1 MRDAWAPE
9 EFKART
15 DAVLAG
21 FLDEEAA
28 ELLAVDE
35 ALDPLAEA
43 LRATAR
49 HGKRLR
55 AAFCYWGWRAAGQPD
70 SDALMRAAAA
80 MELVHAAAVVHDDLI
95 DDSPLRHGR
104 PTAHHAF
111 ATLPDKALPD
121 GAQPH
126 KAHPHT
132 VTPPTAPPPT
142 APPPTAPP
150 PTAPPPAA
158 PPHTSR
164 RPRPAEARALA
175 LLLGDHLMALA
186 GRLYTESGLPAAYL
200 SRGRPL
206 WAVLAR
212 ELVAGEALEILHT
225 GGAPDTGTSLKVIR
239 YKTAKYTVEQP
250 LLLGAL
256 LAGAP
261 AALREGL
268 SLYGLPLGEAFQLR
282 DDLLG
287 LFGDPARTGKAP
299 LDDLRT
305 ARPTVLLAETW
316 RTAGPAQ
323 RVLLRRALDGDGPPD
338 EEELRKVRAL
348 MTELGAPARV
358 EHMIT
363 CRVEE
368 AVRTLDALDL
378 PAAAHRA
385 LTDLAHRAAVRHH

>member
-21 FLDEEAA
+21 FLDDEAA

-35 ALDPLAEA
+35 ALDPFAEA

-111 ATLPDKALPD
+111 AALPE
-121 GAQPH
+121 
-126 KAHPHT
+126 
-132 VTPPTAPPPT
+132 TAPPQT
-142 APPPTAPP
+142 ARPHTTPPKT
-150 PTAPPPAA
+150 A
-158 PPHTSR
+158 PPHTTPPQTTPPKTAPPHTAPPHAAR
-164 RPRPAEARALA
+164 RPRAAARALA

-186 GRLYTESGLPAAYL
+186 GRLYAESGLPAAYL

-206 WAVLAR
+206 WAALAR

-225 GGAPDTGTSLKVIR
+225 GGTPDTATSLKVIR

-268 SLYGLPLGEAFQLR
+268 SRYGLPLGEAFQLR

-305 ARPTVLLAETW
+305 GRPTVLLAETW
-316 RTAGPAQ
+316 RAADPGRRA
-323 RVLLRRALDGDGPPD
+323 LLRRALAGDGPPD
-338 EEELRKVRAL
+338 EEELREVRAL
-348 MTELGAPARV
+348 MTELGAPDRV

-363 CRVEE
+363 GRVEE
-368 AVRTLDALDL
+368 AVRALDPLDL
-378 PAAAHRA
+378 PAAAHRT

>member
-1 MRDAWAPE
+1 MPDVRVPWVPE

-21 FLDEEAA
+21 FLDDEAA
-28 ELLAVDE
+28 ELLAVDD

-104 PTAHHAF
+104 PTAHRLF
-111 ATLPDKALPD
+111 AAM
-121 GAQPH
+121 PH
-126 KAHPHT
+126 LGRKPR
-132 VTPPTAPPPT
+132 TA
-142 APPPTAPP
+142 
-150 PTAPPPAA
+150 
-158 PPHTSR
+158 
-164 RPRPAEARALA
+164 ARGLA

-186 GRLYTESGLPAAYL
+186 GRLYAESGLPAAYL

-206 WAVLAR
+206 WAALAR

-225 GGAPDTGTSLKVIR
+225 GGPPDTGTSLKVIR
-239 YKTAKYTVEQP
+239 YKTAKYTVEHP
-250 LLLGAL
+250 LLLGGL

-261 AALREGL
+261 AALREGY
-268 SLYGLPLGEAFQLR
+268 SRYGLPLGEAFQLR

-299 LDDLRT
+299 LDDLR
-305 ARPTVLLAETW
+305 AGRPTVLLAETW
-316 RTAGPAQ
+316 NAADPAQ
-323 RVLLRRALDGDGPPD
+323 RALLRRTLAGDGRPD
-338 EEELRKVRAL
+338 DGELREVRAL
-348 MTELGAPARV
+348 MARLGAPARV
-358 EHMIT
+358 ERMIAG
-363 CRVEE
+363 RVEE
-368 AVRTLDALDL
+368 AVRTLDELDL
-378 PAAAHRA
+378 PTAARRA
-385 LTDLAHRAAVRHH
+385 LADLAHRAAVRHH

>member
-1 MRDAWAPE
+1 MSDVWAPE
-9 EFKART
+9 AFKSRT

-21 FLDEEAA
+21 FLDDEAA
-28 ELLAVDE
+28 ELLAVDD
-35 ALDPLAEA
+35 ALAPLADA
-43 LRATAR
+43 LRTTAR

-104 PTAHHAF
+104 PTAQHAF
-111 ATLPDKALPD
+111 DALP
-121 GAQPH
+121 G
-126 KAHPHT
+126 T
-132 VTPPTAPPPT
+132 L
-142 APPPTAPP
+142 
-150 PTAPPPAA
+150 
-158 PPHTSR
+158 R
-164 RPRPAEARALA
+164 RPRAAARALA

-206 WAVLAR
+206 WAALAR

-225 GGAPDTGTSLKVIR
+225 GGPPDTGTSLKVIR

-256 LAGAP
+256 LAGGP

-268 SLYGLPLGEAFQLR
+268 SRYGLPLGDAFQLR

-287 LFGDPARTGKAP
+287 LFGDPARTGKEP
-299 LDDLRT
+299 LDDLR
-305 ARPTVLLAETW
+305 AGRPTVLLAETW

-323 RVLLRRALDGDGPPD
+323 RELLRRALFGAAPPD
-338 EEELRKVRAL
+338 DGELREVRAL
-348 MTELGAPARV
+348 MTGLGAPARV
-358 EHMIT
+358 ERMIAG
-363 CRVEE
+363 RVEE
-368 AVRTLDALDL
+368 AVRTLDELDL